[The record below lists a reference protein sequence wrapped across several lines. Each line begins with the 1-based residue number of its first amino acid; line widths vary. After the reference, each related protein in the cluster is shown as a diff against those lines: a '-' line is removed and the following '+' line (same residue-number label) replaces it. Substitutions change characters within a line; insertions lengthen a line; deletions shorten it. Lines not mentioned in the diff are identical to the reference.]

1 MSTNTP
7 VHTAAYKL
15 FKYPF
20 RVAIPAGFISS
31 IAENRA
37 LGAFTSGNPNLDRIA
52 ASELTPITCTIA
64 QMVDF
69 YKRSVTM
76 RFESTADCVRIYEII
91 LEHINDFKAYIN
103 AATYVSRPIPFEDL
117 RDLDDFAGQIFVM
130 ARGRIAERTA
140 TTLAINSLET
150 KVASILAPRRTAQGS
165 AEAVMDEIVQSHHK
179 PEVSDLERAFQAR
192 LKPWQK

>member
-20 RVAIPAGFISS
+20 RVSIPAGFISS

-37 LGAFTSGNPNLDRIA
+37 LGAFTSGNSALDRVA
-52 ASELTPITCTIA
+52 AAELTPITCTIA

-103 AATYVSRPIPFEDL
+103 ASTYVSRPIPFDDL
-117 RDLDDFAGQIFVM
+117 RDLDDFAGQIFIM

-150 KVASILAPRRTAQGS
+150 KVASILAPKRIAQGS
-165 AEAVMDEIVQSHHK
+165 EEAVMEEIVQSYHK
-179 PEVSDLERAFQAR
+179 PATAELERAFQAR
-192 LKPWQK
+192 HKTWQK